1 MLSDV
6 SLEVADD
13 VVALIGANGAGKTT
27 LVHLIS
33 GIYHPR
39 KGRISWQ
46 GRDITRSP
54 PHRIVR
60 LGIAQVPE
68 GRQLFPNHS
77 VRVNLGLGGY
87 GRRRTRR
94 EEKRDLDE
102 VYDLLPRLRERQNQ
116 SAGTL
121 SGGEQ
126 QMLSVGRA
134 LMAQPK
140 LLILD
145 EPSMGLA
152 PTIVEDIFAALR
164 QLRQKG
170 IGILLVE
177 QNARLALELA
187 DVGYVLETGRV
198 VIHGDADTLAADERV
213 QRAYL
218 GAKVEAEAGGAAAV
232 TTSEPRAP

>member
-1 MLSDV
+1 MSDV
-6 SLEVADD
+6 SLAVADD

-46 GRDITRSP
+46 GNDISRSP
-54 PHRIVR
+54 PHKIVR

-77 VRVNLGLGGY
+77 VRVNLSLGGY

-94 EEKRDLDE
+94 EEQRNLEE
-102 VYDLLPRLRERQNQ
+102 VYDLLPRLRERQHQ

-134 LMAQPK
+134 LMARPR

-152 PTIVEDIFAALR
+152 PTIVEDIFSALH
-164 QLRQKG
+164 QLRQRG

-198 VIHGDADTLAADERV
+198 VLHGDADELASDQRV

-218 GAKVEAEAGGAAAV
+218 GAKVEADGGSAAAV
-232 TTSEPRAP
+232 TASGPRSP

>member
-1 MLSDV
+1 MSDV
-6 SLEVADD
+6 SLAVADD

-46 GRDITRSP
+46 GNDISRSP
-54 PHRIVR
+54 PHKIVR

-77 VRVNLGLGGY
+77 VRVNLSLGGY
-87 GRRRTRR
+87 GKRRTRR
-94 EEKRDLDE
+94 EEQQNLEE
-102 VYDLLPRLRERQNQ
+102 VYELLPRLRERQNQ

-134 LMAQPK
+134 LMAQPR

-152 PTIVEDIFAALR
+152 PTIVEDIFSTLR

-198 VIHGDADTLAADERV
+198 VMHGEADVLAADQRV

-218 GAKVEAEAGGAAAV
+218 GAKVEADGGGAAAV
-232 TTSEPRAP
+232 TTSGPRSP

>member
-1 MLSDV
+1 M
-6 SLEVADD
+6 
-13 VVALIGANGAGKTT
+13 
-27 LVHLIS
+27 HLIS

-39 KGRISWQ
+39 KGRIGWQ
-46 GRDITRSP
+46 GSDITRSP

-60 LGIAQVPE
+60 LGISQVPE

-77 VRVNLGLGGY
+77 VQVNLGLGGY
-87 GRRRTRR
+87 GKRRTRR
-94 EEKRDLDE
+94 EEQRDLDE

-116 SAGTL
+116 LAGTL

-152 PTIVEDIFAALR
+152 PTVVEDIFAALR
-164 QLRQKG
+164 QLRLRG

-187 DVGYVLETGRV
+187 DVGYVLETGRIV
-198 VIHGDADTLAADERV
+198 MHSDADTLAADQRV

-218 GAKVEAEAGGAAAV
+218 GAKVEAVGEDPAAV
-232 TTSEPRAP
+232 TASEPRAP